1 MRTAPPREDQF
12 LFLINCQ
19 KSSWF
24 TAHHRRINAN
34 NDRMLKISG
43 DLVVEYGDVS
53 VDRSKARLDALGE
66 LVSLISVSRSYREL
80 LTVMASES
88 RTALD
93 AATVSLSK
101 FEPEYGRIRTLVNDG
116 VLGPHEEALPAQEVY
131 YLAHAPSAKRM
142 FDEGHAYVQVRD
154 QTDPDDFTQNLLI
167 AEGKQSCL
175 VLPVMFEGRV
185 WGEFWATRTDRQL
198 DFTADD
204 LEYGRLVVAQISGG
218 VAQAEYLARIER
230 FAYTDEL
237 TGVANRRMFE
247 EKLDEAIDD
256 TKKLDRVAGLVIA
269 DMNGLKRLNDDFG
282 HEVGDNALR
291 EFGSFLAHVA
301 STQPGTLAARIG
313 GDEFAL
319 LTTGVHRDDV
329 VALAEKL
336 SELAVSGIAEGAAV
350 GVATSADLPG
360 AMLSRMHLMRAA
372 DAAQARAKR
381 SRSMTPVLART
392 TGEAVSL
399 DELDDHETERR
410 RIRGRVSNSPQLLL
424 NRIIARLDDMPDA
437 LPRELL
443 SMVAGE
449 TATSANAATWW
460 LSRVEPD
467 GETIVTT
474 DHGRARIADDDLPDT
489 YRLADYPLT
498 QQALAGRAVVLEID
512 DLSSDPAETILMS
525 SIGVSELLMT
535 GGTDRFGTRWL
546 VEIPA
551 DSLTY
556 PLAGFA
562 NVLRAAVAMAL
573 RP

>member
-1 MRTAPPREDQF
+1 MVDY
-12 LFLINCQ
+12 
-19 KSSWF
+19 
-24 TAHHRRINAN
+24 
-34 NDRMLKISG
+34 G
-43 DLVVEYGDVS
+43 DLS

-66 LVSLISVSRSYREL
+66 LVSLISVARSYREL
-80 LTVMASES
+80 LTVIASES
-88 RTALD
+88 RAALD

-101 FEPEYGRIRTLVNDG
+101 FEPEYGRLRTLVNDG
-116 VLGPHEEALPAQEVY
+116 DLGPREEAVPSQELY
-131 YLAHAPSAKRM
+131 YLANAPSAKRM

-154 QTDPDDFTQNLLI
+154 QRDPDEFTQNLLI
-167 AEGKQSCL
+167 AENKQSCL

-247 EKLDEAIDD
+247 EKLDEAIEDS
-256 TKKLDRVAGLVIA
+256 KNFNRIAGLVIA

-282 HEVGDNALR
+282 HDVGDNALR

-319 LTTGVHRDDV
+319 LTSGVDRDSV
-329 VALAEKL
+329 VGLATKL
-336 SELAVSGIAEGAAV
+336 SELVASGIAEGAAV

-360 AMLSRMHLMRAA
+360 AMLSRIHLMRAA
-372 DAAQARAKR
+372 DAAQSRAKR
-381 SRSMTPVLART
+381 SRTVTPVLART
-392 TGEAVSL
+392 AGESVSL

-410 RIRGRVSNSPQLLL
+410 RIRGRLSDSPALLL
-424 NRIIARLDDMPDA
+424 DRIVSRIDEMPTA
-437 LPRELL
+437 MPRELL

-460 LSRVEPD
+460 LSRVEANS
-467 GETIVTT
+467 ETIVTT
-474 DHGRARIADDDLPDT
+474 AYGRARIPDDDLPDT
-489 YRLADYPLT
+489 YALSDFPLT
-498 QQALAGRAVVLEID
+498 QQALSGRAVVLDVD
-512 DLSSDPAETILMS
+512 DITSDPAETVLMS
-525 SIGVSELLMT
+525 SIGVTELLMM